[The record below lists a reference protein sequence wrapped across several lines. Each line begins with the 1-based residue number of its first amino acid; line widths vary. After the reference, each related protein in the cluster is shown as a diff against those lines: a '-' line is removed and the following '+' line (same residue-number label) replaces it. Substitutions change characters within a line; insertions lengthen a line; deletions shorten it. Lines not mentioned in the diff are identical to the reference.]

1 MKRMILLLV
10 VVAALTGLSSCGRYS
25 AGREELRDIASYADA
40 NPDSARISLERM
52 NRRLLVTS
60 SLRARHALLY
70 SQALDRCHIYITD
83 DSIATVAVNHFQ
95 KIGKAEDRYKS
106 LYYRGRVYE
115 HAQAYDSALR
125 DYIRAEAIKSPKVSL
140 RFRVS
145 NQLQQH
151 DLYLNQD
158 DEKHAEKA
166 AQLAAHYAKLAN
178 WDHNYYTALYN
189 LSKLYLYQ
197 GRFSKADSCILLLRS
212 EQSKMDLPTI
222 AVYEQLELWKLIY
235 EDGPSDSLF
244 NRTENL
250 VATFKEDSTLLP
262 WSTIAEAYEKT
273 GYFDKAIAAAE
284 SYRKYSSDE
293 VRDMLYNSLL
303 STIYDSLGEIEA
315 SNAAYKKYL
324 ALSDSAHISMLEQNV
339 SSLEEKHRTEVR
351 NMRMRWGIAL
361 TGIGFLA
368 VLLFGWI
375 SVSRGRKEQTRL
387 QKLYTDLQEELSVLK
402 LVQTHQSEM
411 GKEAAAVLGER
422 VKSLSHFLM
431 QEQPASLER
440 VSSQLE
446 TLTANRRELL
456 DTIGMLFAIYQ
467 PSFVMRLS
475 EHGLTPTE
483 VGYCC
488 LLALGV
494 RSGEIGDIINRSGV
508 YNIAGGIKAKFGEL
522 AAGQSLA
529 TTVKKIYEET

>member
-1 MKRMILLLV
+1 MKRSALSLIL
-10 VVAALTGLSSCGRYS
+10 AALAVLSSCGRYS

-106 LYYRGRVYE
+106 LYYRGRVYLQSGE
-115 HAQAYDSALR
+115 YDAALA
-125 DYIRAEAIKSPKVSL
+125 DFIAAESIRSNKIDP
-140 RFRVS
+140 RFRTAAQLNAFAIYYDQDDLIHAEQCAKKAEMYSLEANWIS
-145 NQLQQH
+145 NYQVALYDQAKIYLSQKRFSEVKICLDKFQPFIEGMSDAQFMRYEQLRLLLPALAEGSK
-151 DLYLNQD
+151 DSLYLRAKEFATQYGTDSIRFPWSTVAFIYDQSGHFEEALDALNKYSAYSEDNIKDMVYFNLLSSIQD
-158 DEKHAEKA
+158 SLKHAEESKEGYKYYMR
-166 AQLAAHYAKLAN
+166 LA
-178 WDHNYYTALYN
+178 
-189 LSKLYLYQ
+189 
-197 GRFSKADSCILLLRS
+197 
-212 EQSKMDLPTI
+212 
-222 AVYEQLELWKLIY
+222 
-235 EDGPSDSLF
+235 
-244 NRTENL
+244 
-250 VATFKEDSTLLP
+250 
-262 WSTIAEAYEKT
+262 
-273 GYFDKAIAAAE
+273 
-284 SYRKYSSDE
+284 
-293 VRDMLYNSLL
+293 
-303 STIYDSLGEIEA
+303 
-315 SNAAYKKYL
+315 
-324 ALSDSAHISMLEQNV
+324 DSAHISMLEQNV

-368 VLLFGWI
+368 VLLFGWF
-375 SVSRGRKEQTRL
+375 SVRRSRKEHARL

-402 LVQTHQSEM
+402 LFQAHQSEL
-411 GKEAAAVLGER
+411 GKEAAAALGER

-431 QEQPASLER
+431 QEPPASLER

-456 DTIGMLFAIYQ
+456 DTIGMLFAIYH
-467 PSFVMRLS
+467 PAFITKLS
-475 EHGLTPTE
+475 EHGLTTTE

-508 YNIAGGIKAKFGEL
+508 YNIASGIKAKFGGPS
-522 AAGQSLA
+522 AGQSLA
-529 TTVKKIYEET
+529 TIVKKIYEET

>member
-10 VVAALTGLSSCGRYS
+10 LAALAVLSSCGRYS

-140 RFRVS
+140 RFRTS
-145 NQLQQH
+145 NLLKQYS
-151 DLYLNQD
+151 LYLNQD
-158 DEKHAEKA
+158 DDFHAEQA
-166 AQLAAHYAKLAN
+166 ARSAAHYARLTN
-178 WDHNYYTALYN
+178 WDRNYNAALYD
-189 LSKLYLYQ
+189 LSKLYLSQ
-197 GRFSKADSCILLLRS
+197 KRFEEADSCISLLRKRVS
-212 EQSKMDLPTI
+212 EMDQTTRI
-222 AVYEQLELWKLIY
+222 GYEQLELWRLIY
-235 EDGPSDSLF
+235 ENGNSDSLL
-244 NRTENL
+244 NRTDFL
-250 VATFKEDSTLLP
+250 VNTFKEDSTLLP
-262 WSTIAEAYEKT
+262 WSTIAQAYEKT
-273 GYFDKAIAAAE
+273 GRYEKAFFALKAFQ
-284 SYRKYSSDE
+284 KHSSDA
-293 VRDMLYNSLL
+293 VRDMVYYSIL
-303 STIYDSLGEIEA
+303 SSVLDSLGNSDA
-315 SNAAYKKYL
+315 SKEAYKKYL
-324 ALSDSAHISMLEQNV
+324 VLSDSAHVSILEQNV

-375 SVSRGRKEQTRL
+375 SVSRGRKEHARL

-402 LVQTHQSEM
+402 LFQAHQSEL
-411 GKEAAAVLGER
+411 GKEAAAALGER

-431 QEQPASLER
+431 QEPPASLER

-456 DTIGMLFAIYQ
+456 DTIGMLFAIYH
-467 PSFVMRLS
+467 PAFVTKLS
-475 EHGLTPTE
+475 EHGLTTTE